1 MLDFGQDARAAE
13 RKMANVTPTSTT
25 IEQYREAKNHYLKLK
40 NQAKKELVAR
50 FNSLAAELLQVQR
63 ELLEDFGEKVSL
75 PAKSTVH
82 KNSQKSAKVPAP
94 PVAPTQSPADTAKAA
109 ALTRQLDKQKKKLED
124 LKTAGKPLKAVEDRI
139 YEIEDELRL
148 LQ

>member
-1 MLDFGQDARAAE
+1 
-13 RKMANVTPTSTT
+13 MANVNPTPTT

-50 FNSLAAELLQVQR
+50 FNALAAELLQVQR

-75 PAKSTVH
+75 PKTSTPKKVKAPVASPAATVAPESGPADPAKVASLNRQLH
-82 KNSQKSAKVPAP
+82 KQRKRLEELKSAG
-94 PVAPTQSPADTAKAA
+94 KA
-109 ALTRQLDKQKKKLED
+109 T
-124 LKTAGKPLKAVEDRI
+124 KAVEDRI
-139 YEIEDELRL
+139 YELEDELRL

>member
-1 MLDFGQDARAAE
+1 MPN
-13 RKMANVTPTSTT
+13 ANPTSTT

-50 FNSLAAELLQVQR
+50 FNALAVELLQVQR

-75 PAKSTVH
+75 PAKSSVL
-82 KNSQKSAKVPAP
+82 KKPKSSATPSTAAAAPAP
-94 PVAPTQSPADTAKAA
+94 NPIDKAKLA
-109 ALTRQLDKQKKKLED
+109 ALTRQVDKQKKKLEE
-124 LKTAGKPLKAVEDRI
+124 LKGAGKPTKAVEDRI
-139 YEIEDELRL
+139 YELEDEIRL